1 MNKLQRARLKVSLRN
16 TWPFYVVSAVL
27 VTILINLFFNIT
39 HKAPNYKTLTIFVS
53 GEVTNSKKLK
63 NDMLERFKENDL
75 KSFTTISANPNDS
88 VYNAKLTIPGYSSAD
103 VLIIPSSKLTSLV
116 VSDFA
121 LELEESLISSFY
133 QGYALYEKDS
143 VKYGVKIN
151 KDIVN
156 DYMTLPSEECYM
168 FLNGNSVNTGEYSPK
183 QIKEHDNALNL
194 VKDWGM

>member
-1 MNKLQRARLKVSLRN
+1 MNKLQRARLKVTLRN

-27 VTILINLFFNIT
+27 VAILMNLFFNIT
-39 HKAPNYKTLTIFVS
+39 HKAPDYKTLTVFVS

-103 VLIIPSSKLTSLV
+103 VLIIPSSKLENLV

-151 KDIVN
+151 KDIVK

>member
-16 TWPFYVVSAVL
+16 KWPFYVVSAVL

>member
-1 MNKLQRARLKVSLRN
+1 MNKLQRARLKVTLRN

-27 VTILINLFFNIT
+27 VAILMNLFFNIT
-39 HKAPNYKTLTIFVS
+39 HKAPDYKTLTVFVS

-63 NDMLERFKENDL
+63 NDMLERFKSNDL

-103 VLIIPSSKLTSLV
+103 VLIIPSSKLENLV

-151 KDIVN
+151 KDIVK

>member
-16 TWPFYVVSAVL
+16 KWPFYVVSAVL

-121 LELEESLISSFY
+121 LELEESLINSFY
-133 QGYALYEKDS
+133 QGFALYEKDS

>member
-27 VTILINLFFNIT
+27 VTILMNLFFNIT
-39 HKAPNYKTLTIFVS
+39 HKAPDYKTLTVFVS

-88 VYNAKLTIPGYSSAD
+88 VYNAKLTITGYSSAD

-121 LELEESLISSFY
+121 LELEESLINSFY
-133 QGYALYEKDS
+133 QGFALYEKDS
-143 VKYGVKIN
+143 IKYGVQIN

>member
-1 MNKLQRARLKVSLRN
+1 MNKLQRARLKVTLRN

-39 HKAPNYKTLTIFVS
+39 HKAPDYKTLTIFVS

-103 VLIIPSSKLTSLV
+103 VLIIPSSKLDNLV

-121 LELEESLISSFY
+121 LELEESLINSFY
-133 QGYALYEKDS
+133 QGFALYEKDS
-143 VKYGVKIN
+143 IKYGVHIN
-151 KDIVN
+151 KDIVY